1 MNKQG
6 FTLVETLLYALLV
19 GMIVS
24 GLISFSL
31 AMISIKAKSEI
42 IAEINA
48 NINDLGDIISR
59 EVKTAQEII
68 TPGPG
73 QSSDSLV
80 LIAPVNNTKTI
91 TVADGLVAITD
102 ATETLY
108 LSSDEIAVSGL
119 NFVNLGSLGQDSI
132 RVVFTAQ
139 NQPAGS
145 QEYKYLE
152 QAQLAITRW

>member
-1 MNKQG
+1 MNERG
-6 FTLVETLLYALLV
+6 FTLIETLLYAVLV
-19 GMIVS
+19 GIIVS

-31 AMISIKAKSEI
+31 VMISIKVKSEI
-42 IAEINA
+42 IAEINT
-48 NINDLGDIISR
+48 NINNLVDIISR
-59 EVKTAQEII
+59 EIKTAQEII

-91 TVADGLVAITD
+91 TVADGLVTITD
-102 ATETLY
+102 AAETLY
-108 LSSDEIAVSGL
+108 LSSNEIAISGL
-119 NFVNLGSLGQDSI
+119 NFVNLGSLDQDSI